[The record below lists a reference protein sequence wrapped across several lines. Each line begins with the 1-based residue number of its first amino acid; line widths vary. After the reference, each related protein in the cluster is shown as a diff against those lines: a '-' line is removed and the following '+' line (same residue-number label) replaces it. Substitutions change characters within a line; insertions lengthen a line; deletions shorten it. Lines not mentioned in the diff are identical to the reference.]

1 MKKTIMTIG
10 AFAMLTFCQAQNWKA
25 NEAVNT
31 LADMEEWMS
40 QDIANGEISEELGQL
55 YIENINEVIRLVLT
69 INEEDACIRDKDLN
83 SEKKKHFT
91 LIKFVINE
99 PVASNDSI
107 K

>member
-1 MKKTIMTIG
+1 MTIG
-10 AFAMLTFCQAQNWKA
+10 AFAMMTFGQAQNWKA

-31 LADMEEWMS
+31 LADMEEWMG

-55 YIENINEVIRLVLT
+55 YIENINQVIRLVLT
-69 INEEDACIRDKDLN
+69 IDDEDACIRDKDID